1 MAAHGECGSVIK
13 AGLLIAAA
21 LLLVCALVALKRAMG
36 PMVSCSGHNYVLD
49 DGGWYGYEQR

>member
-1 MAAHGECGSVIK
+1 MTR
-13 AGLLIAAA
+13 LLIAAA
-21 LLLVCALVALKRAMG
+21 LLLALGALVALRRAMG